1 LIDEQR
7 RRPSGRR
14 QSGEAEPPE
23 PPPAGRLVRVYGGVV
38 VWLAPLLVLVVAGAT
53 YGAYRYLPSMATAPS
68 ASSDALLPEHPA
80 ALAVERQSAR
90 LFGAPVAT
98 PYAVVQRDPH
108 GLSARVQRASLAKAL
123 KVDKAKVPAL
133 RGVVAIP
140 VLNTGGI
147 VPSSKEHG
155 TTIVTY
161 LYFPRTTSSGRAL
174 ADTEQYTRYLG
185 PRLDVVGATGA
196 EPARV
201 EQFKLLASRIHWTE
215 GATVLLIV
223 LIVGIALRAVLAPL
237 LTVLSAG
244 LAFLISQ
251 HVLGWV
257 EANSSLTMPNELQG
271 VAVALMLGIVTDYS
285 VFYFTSA
292 REAMRE
298 GVSTREAVRRSTLLN
313 TPIVFTAGAVVSFGV
328 ASLMLGTLGFFRSF
342 GPGMAI
348 TVATGLLVSV
358 LLIPAMLRLF
368 GRALFW
374 PGLRQGP
381 PPVREWR
388 KKASDIATT
397 KPVAFALA
405 LIVFAA
411 LGVAASGLRGG
422 LPLGLQL
429 VEGLPSDNPVAVAAH
444 AAGKG
449 FAPGVVAPTEL
460 LLREPGIENR
470 HGSLDRL
477 QTALER
483 QPHVAGVVGAGDQP
497 AGERFGGAYAPKGG
511 AARYAII
518 FDGDPTESPAIRHL
532 ERLQQ
537 TLPSLLRSVGLGG
550 ATVGWGGETA
560 LGAETVQ
567 ATDSS
572 LWRVLAAAFA
582 VNFVFLLIFLR
593 SVLAPLYL
601 LLASAVALAATFG
614 LTIYFFTDILRDS
627 GLPYYIPVAFSVLLL
642 SLGSDYNI
650 FVVGRVWNEAD
661 RRPLAEAVAAAAPRA
676 GRAISVA
683 GVALA
688 LSFAMLAIIPI
699 TPFAV
704 MAFAMA
710 VGILLD
716 TFLVRSLLVPALVV
730 VFGRAGL
737 WPRHSAEYHSKDVS
751 DRAAAP
757 LQRQS
762 QGGGDAYDDAR
773 DHGLRTTRRRP

>member
-1 LIDEQR
+1 MIEQQR
-7 RRPSGRR
+7 RRPPGRPR
-14 QSGEAEPPE
+14 RDEAGPPE
-23 PPPAGRLVRVYGGVV
+23 PPPAGRASRLYGAAV
-38 VWLAPLLVLVVAGAT
+38 VWLAPLLVLLVAGAA
-53 YGAYRYLPSMATAPS
+53 YGAYRYLPSLASAPAAT
-68 ASSDALLPEHPA
+68 SDALLPKHPT
-80 ALAVERQSAR
+80 ALAVERESAR

-98 PYAVVQRDPH
+98 PYAVVQRNPH
-108 GLSARVQRASLAKAL
+108 GLSARVQRTSLVKAF
-123 KVDKAKVPAL
+123 KVDKAQVPPL

-161 LYFPRTTSSGRAL
+161 LYFPHTTSGGRAF
-174 ADTEQYTRYLG
+174 ADTERYARYLG
-185 PRLDVVGATGA
+185 PQLDVVGATGA

-223 LIVGIALRAVLAPL
+223 LIVGPALRAVLAPI

-251 HVLGWV
+251 HVLGWL
-257 EANSSLTMPNELQG
+257 EANSNLTMPNELQG
-271 VAVALMLGIVTDYS
+271 VAVALMLGVVTDYS
-285 VFYFTSA
+285 VFYFASA
-292 REAMRE
+292 RDAMRE
-298 GVSTREAVRRSTLLN
+298 GVSTREAVRRSTMLN

-328 ASLMLGTLGFFRSF
+328 ACLMLGTLGFFRSF

-358 LLIPAMLRLF
+358 LLVPAMLRLC
-368 GRALFW
+368 GRLLFW

-381 PPVREWR
+381 APVREWR
-388 KKASDIATT
+388 QKASDIATT
-397 KPVAFALA
+397 KPVAFGLALVVLAALA
-405 LIVFAA
+405 
-411 LGVAASGLRGG
+411 VAASGLRGG

-429 VEGLPSDNPVAVAAH
+429 VQGLPSGNPVAVAAR
-444 AAGKG
+444 AAGQG

-460 LLREPGIENR
+460 LLRERGIQNE

-477 QTALER
+477 ETALEA

-497 AGERFGGAYAPKGG
+497 TGERFGAAFAPRGG

-532 ERLQQ
+532 ERLQR
-537 TLPSLLRSVGLGG
+537 TLPSLLRRVGLGG

-582 VNFVFLLIFLR
+582 VNFVFLLLFLR

-601 LLASAVALAATFG
+601 LLASAAALAATVG

-650 FVVGRVWNEAD
+650 FVVGRVWKEAD
-661 RRPLAEAVAAAAPRA
+661 RLPLPAAVAAAAPRA
-676 GRAISVA
+676 GRAITVA
-683 GVALA
+683 GLALA

-699 TPFAV
+699 MPFAV
-704 MAFAMA
+704 MAFAMG

-730 VFGRAGL
+730 VFGRTGR
-737 WPRHSAEYHSKDVS
+737 WPRQGPERRSQHVS
-751 DRAAAP
+751 DPATEP

-762 QGGGDAYDDAR
+762 QGGGDAYSDAR
-773 DHGLRTTRRRP
+773 DDRRRTRSRRS

>member
-1 LIDEQR
+1 LIEQEP
-7 RRPSGRR
+7 RRPLGRR
-14 QSGEAEPPE
+14 QRDEAGPPA
-23 PPPAGRLVRVYGGVV
+23 PPPAGRLVRVYGGIV
-38 VWLAPLLVLVVAGAT
+38 VWLAPLLVLIVAAAT
-53 YGAYRYLPSMATAPS
+53 YGAYHYLPSIASAPTAT
-68 ASSDALLPEHPA
+68 SDALLPKHPA
-80 ALAVERQSAR
+80 ALAVEKESAR

-98 PYAVVQRDPH
+98 PYVIVQRNPH
-108 GLSARVQRASLAKAL
+108 GLPTAVQRATLAKAL
-123 KVDKAKVPAL
+123 KVDKAKVPSL
-133 RGVVAIP
+133 RGVMAVP
-140 VLNTGGI
+140 VMNTLGI
-147 VPSSKEHG
+147 VPSSREHG

-161 LYFPRTTSSGRAL
+161 LYFPHTTSGGLAF
-174 ADTEQYTRYLG
+174 ADTERYARYLG

-251 HVLGWV
+251 HVLGWL
-257 EANSSLTMPNELQG
+257 EANSNLTMPNELQG

-292 REAMRE
+292 REGMRD
-298 GVSTREAVRRSTLLN
+298 GLSTREAVRRSTLLN

-374 PGLRQGP
+374 PGPRQGP

-388 KKASDIATT
+388 KKASNVATA
-397 KPVAFALA
+397 KPVALGLV
-405 LIVFAA
+405 LIVLAGLAA
-411 LGVAASGLRGG
+411 AGSGLSNG

-429 VEGLPSDNPVAVAAH
+429 VQGLPSHDPVAVAAR

-460 LLREPGIENR
+460 VLRGSGIQHQR
-470 HGSLDRL
+470 GPLRRL
-477 QTALER
+477 EAALER
-483 QPHVAGVVGAGDQP
+483 QPHVAGVVGAADQP
-497 AGERFGGAYAPKGG
+497 TGERFGGAFAPQGG

-518 FDGDPTESPAIRHL
+518 FDGDPTEAPAISHL
-532 ERLQQ
+532 ERLQRI
-537 TLPSLLRSVGLGG
+537 LPGLLEQVGLGN
-550 ATVGWGGETA
+550 ATSGWGGETA
-560 LGAETVQ
+560 LAVETVQ
-567 ATDSS
+567 ATDTS
-572 LWRVLAAAFA
+572 LWRVIAVAFA
-582 VNFVFLLIFLR
+582 VNFVFLLFFLR
-593 SVLAPLYL
+593 SLLAPLYL
-601 LLASAVALAATFG
+601 LLASAAALAATFG

-627 GLPYYIPVAFSVLLL
+627 GLPYYMPVAFSVLLL

-650 FVVGRVWNEAD
+650 FVVGRVWKEAD
-661 RRPLAEAVAAAAPRA
+661 RRPLPEAVAVAAPRA
-676 GRAISVA
+676 GRAITVA

-704 MAFAMA
+704 MAFAMG

-716 TFLVRSLLVPALVV
+716 TFLVRSMLVPALVV
-730 VFGRAGL
+730 LFGRAGL
-737 WPRHSAEYHSKDVS
+737 WPRRSPGVEQKGVS
-751 DRAAAP
+751 DAASAP
-757 LQRQS
+757 LQRQI
-762 QGGGDAYDDAR
+762 QGGGDEYSGA
-773 DHGLRTTRRRP
+773 

>member
-1 LIDEQR
+1 MIEQKPR
-7 RRPSGRR
+7 RLSGRR
-14 QSGEAEPPE
+14 KRGEAAPPQ
-23 PPPAGRLVRVYGGVV
+23 PPPAGRVSRVYGAVV
-38 VWLAPLLVLVVAGAT
+38 VWLAPLLVVLVAGAA
-53 YGAYRYLPSMATAPS
+53 YGAHRYLPSIASAPA
-68 ASSDALLPEHPA
+68 ASSDALLPEHPT
-80 ALAVERQSAR
+80 ALAVEKESAR
-90 LFGAPVAT
+90 LFGTPVAT
-98 PYAVVQRDPH
+98 PYVVVQRDPH
-108 GLSARVQRASLAKAL
+108 GLSAGVQRASLARAL
-123 KVDKAKVPAL
+123 RFDRNRVPDL
-133 RGVVAIP
+133 RGVKALP
-140 VLNTGGI
+140 VMNTLGI
-147 VPSSKEHG
+147 VPSSREHG

-161 LYFPRTTSSGRAL
+161 LYFPHTTSSGL
-174 ADTEQYTRYLG
+174 AYTDTERYARYLG
-185 PRLDVVGATGA
+185 PRLDTVGATGA
-196 EPARV
+196 EAARV
-201 EQFKLLASRIHWTE
+201 EQFDLLASRIHWTE
-215 GATVLLIV
+215 AATVLLIV
-223 LIVGIALRAVLAPL
+223 LIVGIALRAVLAPI

-244 LAFLISQ
+244 VAFLISQ
-251 HVLGWV
+251 HVLGWL

-292 REAMRE
+292 RDAMRE
-298 GVSTREAVRRSTLLN
+298 GVATREAVRRSTVLN

-381 PPVREWR
+381 PPVRDWR

-405 LIVFAA
+405 LIVLAGLAA
-411 LGVAASGLRGG
+411 AASGLRGG

-429 VEGLPSDNPVAVAAH
+429 VQGLPSGNPVSVAAR
-444 AAGKG
+444 AAGQG
-449 FAPGVVAPTEL
+449 FAPGVIAPTEL
-460 LLREPGIENR
+460 LLRQPGIQDKR
-470 HGSLDRL
+470 ASLDRL
-477 QTALER
+477 ESMLER
-483 QPHVAGVVGAGDQP
+483 QPGVAGVVGAGDQP
-497 AGERFGGAYAPKGG
+497 TSERFGAAFAARGG

-518 FDGDPTESPAIRHL
+518 FDGDPTESRAIRNL
-532 ERLQQ
+532 ERLQHA
-537 TLPSLLRSVGLGG
+537 LPGLLRRLGLGG

-567 ATDSS
+567 ATDTS
-572 LWRVLAAAFA
+572 LWRVLAAALA

-593 SVLAPLYL
+593 SLLAPLYL
-601 LLASAVALAATFG
+601 LLASAAALAATFG
-614 LTIYFFTDILRDS
+614 LTIYFFTDILRES

-650 FVVGRVWNEAD
+650 FVVGRVWKEAD
-661 RRPLAEAVAAAAPRA
+661 RLPLGEAVATAAPRA
-676 GRAISVA
+676 GRAITVA

-704 MAFAMA
+704 MAFAMG

-716 TFLVRSLLVPALVV
+716 TFLVRSMLVPALIV
-730 VFGRAGL
+730 VFGRAGR
-737 WPRHSAEYHSKDVS
+737 WPRHSPIRESKHVS
-751 DRAAAP
+751 DPASRP
-757 LQRQS
+757 LQRQI
-762 QGGGDAYDDAR
+762 QGGGDGHFNDA
-773 DHGLRTTRRRP
+773 